1 MDNLELLQADLK
13 HHIEFVKF
21 IEGKCLAFL
30 AAATAL
36 AAVSLGAL
44 ANPEYSSFRLPIL
57 NVAFFA
63 LLAVVFLACAVL
75 PIEVR
80 PKRIGDQVVG
90 ERNIFFF
97 ADTSRMSP
105 SDIVILLPTSNNETE
120 KVKALALMLSEQVIV
135 NGRICLHKINFLR
148 AASFCLV
155 ASVAS
160 PFVAGAVA
168 FVMWLARARF
178 RDTAEA

>member
-80 PKRIGDQVVG
+80 PKRIG
-90 ERNIFFF
+90 
-97 ADTSRMSP
+97 
-105 SDIVILLPTSNNETE
+105 TSNRQRQN
-120 KVKALALMLSEQVIV
+120 LSAQDQLSSRRLVLSCCFSCIAIR
-135 NGRICLHKINFLR
+135 GRSGGLCH
-148 AASFCLV
+148 V
-155 ASVAS
+155 ARTGEVSRYGGGV
-160 PFVAGAVA
+160 
-168 FVMWLARARF
+168 R
-178 RDTAEA
+178 T